1 MESESLCLHA
11 GYTPGN
17 GEPRVLPITQ
27 STTFTYESTEAVA
40 RLFDLQD
47 EGFFYSRLGNPT
59 IDAVE
64 RKIAALEGGAG
75 ALCTAS
81 GQSANLLAI
90 LNLAHSGD
98 HVISTSSIYGGTFN
112 LFGVTLK
119 KMGVEVSFVDQT
131 APDADIEKLIRPT
144 TRAIFGETLTNAS
157 LDVLDIR
164 RMAALA
170 HRHGLPLIVDNTFA
184 TPILCRPFEFG
195 ADIVVHSTS
204 KYMDG
209 HAVQLGGVIV
219 DSGSFDWTRGRF
231 PEFTEPDP
239 SYHGLIYT
247 QAFGKAAYIVKAR
260 VQLMRDLGC
269 CQTPQGA
276 FYTNLGLETLP
287 LRMRQHCADG
297 ADNFLADLF
306 ITLLRDD
313 LHDIQQLETRLTDL
327 EQAVL
332 SDETDGFLKQMS
344 AIRKQLHRNNRFY
357 AQLSDFASSLLEEA
371 ADLFDRHST
380 RRWNYFLRKVE
391 HLRDETRL
399 LHEYASQISS
409 EYQAQVDIMQNQVM
423 KLLTI
428 VTTIFLPLSL
438 LAGWYGMN
446 FDGMPEL
453 RWAWGYPVLIVAA
466 VVIVLAL
473 IRFFKR
479 RKWL

>member
-1 MESESLCLHA
+1 MLLSYPAKGKWSIRFAPLAGNGMRGPCHAVRYALLIFQTLPTRPASSPSVGNKHEEHMKSESLCLHA

-17 GEPRVLPITQ
+17 GESRVLPITQ
-27 STTFTYESTEAVA
+27 STTFTYASTEAVA
-40 RLFDLQD
+40 RLFDLED
-47 EGFFYSRLGNPT
+47 EGFFYTRLANPT
-59 IDAVE
+59 VDAVE

-90 LNLAHSGD
+90 LNLARNGD

-112 LFGVTLK
+112 LFAVTLK
-119 KMGVEVSFVDQT
+119 KMGIDVSFVDQT
-131 APDADIEKLIRPT
+131 SPDAAIERHIRPT

-195 ADIVVHSTS
+195 ADIIVHSTS

-209 HAVQLGGVIV
+209 HAVQLGGVVV
-219 DSGSFDWTRGRF
+219 DGGRFDWTQGRF

-247 QAFGKAAYIVKAR
+247 RAFGKAAFIAKAR

-287 LRMRQHCADG
+287 LRMRQHCANAEAVARHLTTHPKVASVVYPRLEG
-297 ADNFLADLF
+297 YPHKALADIYLPKGGSGVVSFTLKGGRDAGVRF
-306 ITLLRDD
+306 IDALKLVSLQVHVADIRSCV
-313 LHDIQQLETRLTDL
+313 LHPASSTHRQLSDQQLQDAGITPGMIRFSVGLEHIDDILADVDQAL
-327 EQAVL
+327 EQA
-332 SDETDGFLKQMS
+332 
-344 AIRKQLHRNNRFY
+344 
-357 AQLSDFASSLLEEA
+357 
-371 ADLFDRHST
+371 
-380 RRWNYFLRKVE
+380 
-391 HLRDETRL
+391 
-399 LHEYASQISS
+399 
-409 EYQAQVDIMQNQVM
+409 
-423 KLLTI
+423 
-428 VTTIFLPLSL
+428 
-438 LAGWYGMN
+438 
-446 FDGMPEL
+446 
-453 RWAWGYPVLIVAA
+453 
-466 VVIVLAL
+466 
-473 IRFFKR
+473 
-479 RKWL
+479 